1 MYNMHKFFARKQED
15 VINEYIKAYT
25 NKSDIVLDPFCGSG
39 VMVAEALRL
48 GRKAVG
54 IDINPVA
61 IFITRNTIKYVDP
74 EKIRKEFKE
83 IEREIKD
90 DINGLY
96 LTSCRRCKDN
106 TLEVIC
112 FTWDK
117 GKLVDVRYECPH
129 HGKIISPVNERDIE
143 LYERIERGEP
153 EEFFDKKGACKYWYP
168 TDALYYKDGTPFLK
182 KERFESVDDIFTKR
196 NLITLAKLLDRI
208 KKIEDVD
215 LKEAF
220 LFAFSSITHLSSRMT
235 PVRPSRP
242 FSSAWVQQ
250 SYWYCPNNMESN
262 VWNLFVRAVEERQS
276 LISAKNDLPEH
287 FEALKEAK
295 NFEQLEKATKQHF
308 LLTQSAIDALEELG
322 ENTIDYVI
330 TDPPYG
336 HSIQYAEL
344 LFMWGCWLGL
354 MENFD
359 EIARG
364 EIVENSKQR
373 KTEKEYENM
382 LYVAFRKVFDVL
394 KPERYCTITF
404 HNPKLKYRNILYRSV
419 VMAGF
424 EFKKI
429 IYQPPPRPSA
439 KSLLQPYGSLNGD
452 YFFRFK
458 KPRIK
463 QKKDYGTID
472 EKRVEILIVNV
483 AKRIIAERGEPT
495 HYTFIQNSIDPILY
509 EELRKYGLVMDFQPE
524 SVKKILNKNVG
535 KIFELVEMEV
545 GKKGQKSLM
554 GKGWWFTN
562 PSEHRLDIPLNKRV
576 DEAIV
581 NLLMRERKV
590 SFTEVLTEVYTRFQ
604 NALTPEQ
611 NTILD
616 ILKENAVPIKGG
628 KWEIKPFIE
637 KIKQQHEEMVFYLA
651 NLGIKAGFR
660 VDIAKDEYGKPFK
673 EKRLDSILP
682 LTSLELKQTT
692 ENQAKRIR
700 SIDVIWHDGKD
711 VVAEFEVEHST
722 SIVDAIVR
730 GSNIESTET
739 LRIMVIPKEREDLV
753 HRRFREP
760 AMQSMMK
767 NMKWKVMTYGTLK
780 KIFQEYKTKKL
791 NLINLKSHTR
801 EPLSKGQK
809 EKVVQK
815 RLM

>member
-1 MYNMHKFFARKQED
+1 
-15 VINEYIKAYT
+15 
-25 NKSDIVLDPFCGSG
+25 
-39 VMVAEALRL
+39 
-48 GRKAVG
+48 
-54 IDINPVA
+54 
-61 IFITRNTIKYVDP
+61 
-74 EKIRKEFKE
+74 
-83 IEREIKD
+83 
-90 DINGLY
+90 
-96 LTSCRRCKDN
+96 
-106 TLEVIC
+106 
-112 FTWDK
+112 
-117 GKLVDVRYECPH
+117 
-129 HGKIISPVNERDIE
+129 
-143 LYERIERGEP
+143 
-153 EEFFDKKGACKYWYP
+153 
-168 TDALYYKDGTPFLK
+168 
-182 KERFESVDDIFTKR
+182 
-196 NLITLAKLLDRI
+196 
-208 KKIEDVD
+208 
-215 LKEAF
+215 
-220 LFAFSSITHLSSRMT
+220 
-235 PVRPSRP
+235 
-242 FSSAWVQQ
+242 
-250 SYWYCPNNMESN
+250 
-262 VWNLFVRAVEERQS
+262 
-276 LISAKNDLPEH
+276 
-287 FEALKEAK
+287 
-295 NFEQLEKATKQHF
+295 
-308 LLTQSAIDALEELG
+308 
-322 ENTIDYVI
+322 
-330 TDPPYG
+330 
-336 HSIQYAEL
+336 
-344 LFMWGCWLGL
+344 
-354 MENFD
+354 
-359 EIARG
+359 
-364 EIVENSKQR
+364 
-373 KTEKEYENM
+373 M

-616 ILKENAVPIKGG
+616 ILKENAIPIKGG

-651 NLGIKAGFR
+651 NLGIKTGFH
-660 VDIAKDEYGKPFK
+660 VDVAKDEYGKPFK

-700 SIDVIWHDGKD
+700 SIDVIWHDGEN

-730 GSNIESTET
+730 GSNIKSTDI
-739 LRIMVIPKEREDLV
+739 LRVMVIPEEREDLV
-753 HRRFREP
+753 HRRFQEP
-760 AMQSMMK
+760 AMRSMMK
-767 NMKWKVMTYGTLK
+767 NMAWTVMTYKALK
-780 KIFQEYKTKKL
+780 NFFQECRIKKQIRIEDFKL
-791 NLINLKSHTR
+791 RTR
-801 EPLSKGQK
+801 EPLSKKQK
-809 EKVVQK
+809 EQVIQRKI
-815 RLM
+815 M